1 MPQNKKVMAK
11 LTKTQ
16 VTHCRTTLE
25 QMRDKLQDQIEQ
37 SGQSTEVVN
46 LDQALIG
53 RVSRADAIQQQN
65 VAISTRNNATIR
77 LRKVQLALNTIDT
90 NSYGYCK
97 RCDETIGYPRLEAQ
111 PEANFCINCQD
122 KADH

>member
-1 MPQNKKVMAK
+1 MAK

-16 VTHCRTTLE
+16 ITHCRTALE
-25 QMRDKLQDQIEQ
+25 EMRDQLQDQIQQ

-46 LDQALIG
+46 LDQGLIG
-53 RVSRADAIQQQN
+53 RISRADAIQQQN
-65 VAISTRNNATIR
+65 VAISTRNSATIR
-77 LRKVQLALNTIDT
+77 LRKVQFAINTIDT

-97 RCDETIGYPRLEAQ
+97 RCVKTIGYPRLEAQ
-111 PEANFCINCQD
+111 PEANLCINCQD